1 MPVGRRARTCRG
13 ALVTVWRG
21 AEGTTGV
28 VALEGLYSTSRGHDR
43 TAALHALAVR
53 TGPACTQRCVG
64 ALRSTSFD
72 LQLVAAML
80 LADCGG
86 EQALP
91 DVLEWLK
98 RKLGKKGRSDRA
110 ETGYTL
116 PAAIRF
122 AARHGVHAHL
132 AEVLADQWASLDRT
146 EQAWL
151 RRTWPGMFAS
161 DGRPEV
167 TADMPPP
174 THLEGSINE
183 DEVAPLPRFDEP
195 PPPDWWEEFNW
206 AYSRAARRAERVER
220 S

>member
-1 MPVGRRARTCRG
+1 LPHATGYARECLIEG
-13 ALVTVWRG
+13 LAHS
-21 AEGTTGV
+21 EGTTGV
-28 VALEGLYSTSRGHDR
+28 VALEGLYSTSRGGDR
-43 TAALHALAVR
+43 TAALHSLAVR
-53 TGPACTQRCVG
+53 TGPACTQRCVE

-80 LADCGG
+80 LADIGG

-98 RKLGKKGRSDRA
+98 RRLGKKGRSDRA
-110 ETGYTL
+110 ETGYTV

-122 AARHGVHAHL
+122 AARHCVHAQL

-151 RRTWPGMFAS
+151 RRTWPGLFAF
-161 DGRPEV
+161 DGRPV
-167 TADMPPP
+167 ATADMPPP

-183 DEVAPLPRFDEP
+183 DEVGPLPRIDEP
-195 PPPDWWEEFNW
+195 PPPEWWEEFNW
-206 AYSRAARRAERVER
+206 AYSRATRRAQRAAKG
-220 S
+220 